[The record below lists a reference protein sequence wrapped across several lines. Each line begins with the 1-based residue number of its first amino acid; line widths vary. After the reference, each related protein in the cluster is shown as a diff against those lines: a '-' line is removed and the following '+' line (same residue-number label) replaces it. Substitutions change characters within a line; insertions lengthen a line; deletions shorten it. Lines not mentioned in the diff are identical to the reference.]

1 MGGYSCSDTDKHN
14 CIQQVE
20 YETRVCNT
28 GTSTEIVFEWDL
40 YLNKVEDGGFSDE
53 TVGLLPLG
61 PGYPDNR
68 LRSSE
73 CVFTNPDT
81 PQNVNRCVD
90 AQYETRV
97 SANAVDPTSGVPK
110 GCTSTTAIEFGWYT
124 PTTTPTHGPTPF
136 HNPASCSPSVAQRT
150 NPPTP
155 VPATRSPTLPPTS
168 RAPVPAPPVGPT
180 PAPHNPA
187 SCSPS
192 ADTHV
197 VTHGRVG
204 ADNTC
209 GEDGAISIL
218 GYICGPGNFDLTCQ
232 AFNKANQSDLLGG
245 LTVPLKDAQLT
256 VFSPT
261 DAAMTAAGYT
271 ADYIN
276 SADVAQLIN
285 VMSAQILRGRFTEA
299 ELECDQHYVTIL
311 GVVWVKVEC
320 STNPDGSITKY
331 VGGFYNDGTNAPE
344 IMPPK
349 DIALCNGLVQ
359 PIRHVI
365 AANPPL

>member
-1 MGGYSCSDTDKHN
+1 MG
-14 CIQQVE
+14 
-20 YETRVCNT
+20 
-28 GTSTEIVFEWDL
+28 
-40 YLNKVEDGGFSDE
+40 EDGGFSDE

-61 PGYPDNR
+61 PGYPDNQ

-110 GCTSTTAIEFGWYT
+110 GCTSTTAIEFGWYI
-124 PTTTPTHGPTPF
+124 PTTAPTHGPTPF
-136 HNPASCSPSVAQRT
+136 HNPASCSPSVAQPTNAPT

-155 VPATRSPTLPPTS
+155 TPVPVTRSPTLPPTL
-168 RAPVPAPPVGPT
+168 VPAPPVAPT
-180 PAPHNPA
+180 PVHNPA

-299 ELECDQHYVTIL
+299 EL
-311 GVVWVKVEC
+311 
-320 STNPDGSITKY
+320 
-331 VGGFYNDGTNAPE
+331 
-344 IMPPK
+344 
-349 DIALCNGLVQ
+349 
-359 PIRHVI
+359 
-365 AANPPL
+365 

>member
-1 MGGYSCSDTDKHN
+1 MG
-14 CIQQVE
+14 
-20 YETRVCNT
+20 
-28 GTSTEIVFEWDL
+28 
-40 YLNKVEDGGFSDE
+40 EDGGFSDE

-61 PGYPDNR
+61 PGYPDNQ

-90 AQYETRV
+90 AEYDTRV

-110 GCTSTTAIEFGWYT
+110 GCTSTTAIEFGWDI
-124 PTTTPTHGPTPF
+124 PTTAPTHGPTPF
-136 HNPASCSPSVAQRT
+136 HNPASCSPPVARPT

-192 ADTHV
+192 VTPATRTPTLPPTPVPTLPPTLVPAPPVAPTPVHNPASCSPSADTHV

-204 ADNTC
+204 ADSTC

-349 DIALCNGLVQ
+349 DIAPCNGLVQ